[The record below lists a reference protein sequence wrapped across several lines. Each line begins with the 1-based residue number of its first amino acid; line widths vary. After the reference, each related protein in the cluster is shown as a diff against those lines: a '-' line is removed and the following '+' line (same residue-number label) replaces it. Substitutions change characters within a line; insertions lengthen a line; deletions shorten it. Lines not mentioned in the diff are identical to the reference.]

1 LLPPPRTDGTATVDR
16 VREEA
21 VEEVSSSVRYSFRA
35 AYESNAFHQFQ
46 LADPAKLSREA
57 RERAIK
63 CSAFASTFSE
73 ELERLDREGAFRPV
87 LFEVV
92 GANGNN
98 AIVFRDEVDFTPW
111 DEYAVDDGV
120 TIKPRPYYSPWQL
133 LYLNDAIE
141 LTKAEVPVGWLLD
154 DRRRET
160 INEVF
165 REFMQA
171 RLDAWS
177 KLDREWRDI
186 LLVLIR
192 LSSHYGPP
200 IKGTLMKSTVTLVHH
215 PETGEYVDPRELEPP
230 FDAHAILDEL
240 AISAKRIKEM
250 HERLAFHGHRDDPL
264 ERWHMLFR
272 MAPAR
277 ERAKLRGPARRAQDA
292 YDGAEMLRHF
302 YFDLTSELLLNPD
315 EIYDVSD
322 KSWKRELFGEWPTLG
337 FTRADLAVE
346 LRRHDLHP
354 HQVHI
359 VVEGDTEEIVV
370 RRVLEAA
377 TGRQPNEFGV
387 SMHRLHG
394 VDSARLQ
401 REMLRALKTFPRYVV
416 LIADREGTI
425 GREVAKLQEEGV
437 LSDESTLLWERSFEE
452 ANLRDEEIIA
462 MIGELGAD
470 AGATLALDAA
480 TLRRLYEEHRERA
493 RKPQGLASFALGK
506 AAQPD
511 YGSVRVIKTQLAERM
526 AEVILDDIRERGAE
540 AVTETRPIVT
550 MLTAILRVT

>member
-1 LLPPPRTDGTATVDR
+1 VDN
-16 VREEA
+16 VPEE
-21 VEEVSSSVRYSFRA
+21 VEEVSSSVRYTFRA

-46 LADPAKLSREA
+46 LIDPAKLSREG
-57 RERAIK
+57 RERGIK
-63 CSAFASTFSE
+63 CSAFASTFIE

-92 GANGNN
+92 DADGNDGV
-98 AIVFRDEVDFTPW
+98 ILRDEVDFSRW
-111 DEYAVDDGV
+111 DDYSVDDG
-120 TIKPRPYYSPWQL
+120 TTTKPRPYYSPWQL

-141 LTKAEVPVGWLLD
+141 LTKAEVSGEWLLD
-154 DRRRET
+154 DQRRQT
-160 INEVF
+160 INEGF
-165 REFMQA
+165 REFMRA

-177 KLDREWRDI
+177 RLDREWHDT

-192 LSSHYGPP
+192 LSPHYGPP
-200 IKGTLMKSTVTLVHH
+200 IKGTLMKSTVTLVRH

-230 FDAHAILDEL
+230 FDAKAILDEL
-240 AISAKRIKEM
+240 AISAEKIKDM
-250 HERLAFHGHRDDPL
+250 HDRLAFHGRRDDPL

-277 ERAKLRGPARRAQDA
+277 ERAKLRGAARRAQDA
-292 YDGAEMLRHF
+292 YDGAEMLRYF
-302 YFDLTSELLLNPD
+302 YYDLTSELLLNPD

-322 KSWKRELFGEWPTLG
+322 KAWKRELFGAWPTLG
-337 FTRADLAVE
+337 FTRSDLAVE

-377 TGRQPNEFGV
+377 TGRPPNEFGV

-394 VDSARLQ
+394 VDSAQLQ
-401 REMLRALKTFPRYVV
+401 REMLRAVKEFPRYVV

-425 GREVAKLQEEGV
+425 GREVTKLQEEGV

-452 ANLRDEEIIA
+452 ANFSDEELTGMIA
-462 MIGELGAD
+462 GLGAD
-470 AGATLALDAA
+470 AGATSTLDAS
-480 TLRRLYEEHRERA
+480 TLRSLYAEHCERA
-493 RKPQGLASFALGK
+493 RTPQGLASFALAK
-506 AAQPD
+506 AAQPQ
-511 YGSVRVIKTQLAERM
+511 YGSVRVSKTQLAERM
-526 AEVILDDIRERGAE
+526 AEVILDDIRDRGAE
-540 AVTETRPIVT
+540 AVGETRPIVT
-550 MLTAILRVT
+550 MLVAILRVT